1 MNTFFNII
9 KQKELE
15 QKKEL
20 NQFIDQIFFE
30 SFNKFPIFIQE
41 IFFKSYKKF
50 FKKENLPI
58 QKISSLNKQEYD
70 FYTLRLNNYSSFVDI
85 LHFHSDLDFL
95 YCDEKIETLF
105 RLHAFSISEESR
117 KEQLIILRGLFYLI
131 DKDIFYRHI
140 KKHNLFNIIDELKSI
155 DSVKVS
161 NSFTDNQQQFS
172 EEFDALINI
181 VNF

>member
-41 IFFKSYKKF
+41 IFFK
-50 FKKENLPI
+50 KENLPI
-58 QKISSLNKQEYD
+58 QKISSLSKQEYD
-70 FYTLRLNNYSSFVDI
+70 FYTKRLNNYSSFVDI
-85 LHFHSDLDFL
+85 LHFHSDLYFL

-105 RLHAFSISEESR
+105 RIHAFSISEESR

-140 KKHNLFNIIDELKSI
+140 KKHNLFNIIDELKAI

-161 NSFTDNQQQFS
+161 NSFTDNRQQFS

>member
-70 FYTLRLNNYSSFVDI
+70 FYTKRLDNYSSLVNI
-85 LHFHSDLDFL
+85 LNFHSDLYFL
-95 YCDEKIETLF
+95 YCDEKIEKLF
-105 RLHAFSISEESR
+105 KIHSFSISEESR
-117 KEQLIILRGLFYLI
+117 KKQLIILRGLFYLI
-131 DKDIFYRHI
+131 DKDIFYRHM
-140 KKHNLFNIIDELKSI
+140 KKHNLFHLIDELKEI

-161 NSFTDNQQQFS
+161 DSFTDNKLQFS
-172 EEFDALINI
+172 EEFDTFINI